1 MEGSAGLQFRVLGP
15 FEARLNDRVLPLGG
29 VKQRLVLAALLVQAN
44 AVVSVDRLTE
54 VLWGNAPPDDAPRTI
69 TKYVYRLRLLFGSAT
84 AGILLTRPPGYL
96 LSLQADQLD
105 SAQFAALVSDGQRML
120 AREPDRALTLLDMA
134 LGLWH
139 GPAWAEF
146 ADQDFIR
153 PELTRL
159 EGLRAIATEA
169 RADAMLTL
177 GRWGELIPDLETVV
191 AEYPMRERPHSQ
203 LMLAL
208 YLSGR
213 QADALAVFR
222 NFRRYLLDEVGLEPS
237 ESMRRLENDILQ
249 QKAQLGSQRRPA
261 SNGTLW
267 SPSADSVRSE
277 ERLIGRREELT
288 WLEVLFARA
297 APGGHPVVALIGGV
311 AGIGKTCL
319 VRTFGRLAHAR
330 GAAVIFAQCD
340 PLLGATGSVLEI
352 IRADTGTPQESSGP
366 DASRR
371 AIGDALDRIEAT
383 TLLILDDVDAADRD
397 APSLVEHLM
406 SRRFG
411 PALCVLATTRNSE
424 DFHLDGTDLPR
435 RVLGGLR
442 RSEVADLLA
451 NVSGG
456 ARSSD
461 LVDSVCAQTE
471 GVPALI
477 AQVGRRLRD
486 LDIAKQADR
495 ALAQAEATK
504 HGLTEIRDEVARG
517 VPARRQLQ
525 RESASSAKPYTRR
538 QVSLVCPY
546 KGLAPFGVSDAD
558 YFCGRE
564 RLVAELVANL
574 AVDRFIAVVGFSGCG
589 KSSLI
594 AAGLLPALADGGLP
608 GSDQWPHIVIRPGRD
623 PIRVLADALAPLID
637 EPASG
642 VYQHLAADPTAVDDL
657 AQRALQGQGAPGSHL
672 VVVVDQFEEVF
683 TVCTDPA
690 VRHGF
695 INALVESPTIPDSAI
710 VVAIV
715 IRADYY
721 GACAEHSKLAKLLGE
736 RQMLVAAMNDADLRR
751 AVLEPARRA
760 GLTVEDGLADA
771 ICEDAAGEPGAL
783 PLVSTALLE
792 TWVRRSHD
800 TLTWAGYAEAGG
812 VRGAVSRLAD
822 GVYDGLD
829 AEGKAATRH
838 IFLRLADPQGRT
850 ADVRRRARHD
860 EVAGTDVERRVLAT
874 LINHRLVTATG
885 DTVEVAHEA
894 LLREWPR
901 LRTWLEEDR
910 EGRRLH
916 RQLADAAAAW
926 EADNRDDAGL
936 YRGVRLQAAREW
948 AGSHAGDANPIEA
961 EFIAA
966 SEAAH
971 ERTLR
976 STRRTARRLRA
987 LAIGLAAL
995 LVIAVVAGVLLAV
1008 QRAETRK
1015 QANLARARALQEETI
1030 RLATL
1035 ARTLPDDQRDLALLL
1050 GAQDYRIEQSN
1061 ETAGGLQAALVQT
1074 PPGLDRIIRY
1084 RSPSLGPHL
1093 DRAGRLLAVPG
1104 QDGTVTIYDVASG
1117 QLVRSMTWSGSRE
1130 FAAFSAD
1137 DRYVAAGGRDGQ
1149 IPIWDATNG
1158 QLSGR
1163 PLPVGGRAS
1172 AVFDPTDPRR
1182 LYAVTDTGE
1191 LTTWDRSDPDHPR
1204 QVGAARNF
1212 AGGEQDGDPSYV
1224 TVSPDGRYVAAGD
1237 PRGEPLYVLDTRSGK
1252 EPPVAHSDENGPA
1265 GEFASDGVTV
1275 PTVSAYGVQL
1285 HNVATGGEVP
1295 ISIPGG
1301 ALPIAAL
1308 SRDGKQ
1314 LAVID
1319 GSRNVLLYNG
1329 PSHQAIGAP
1338 LKSHDNLATA
1348 LAFLPGG
1355 QLMIIGST
1363 NAEIWSIDRSLPPIA
1378 VALPAPSGPSH
1389 PSTTTFLSGT
1399 DDIITN
1405 GVHGELLR
1413 HSPSTGQTLGPLLAG
1428 AITSPAVA
1436 SPEGRLLASVSTQD
1450 GAIAIWDRTSGQKL
1464 AVLPGLPPQTT
1475 GVPASAALAW
1485 SPTGD
1490 LLAADLG
1497 PSIQLW
1503 NVSDPSHPRLK
1514 SNIPKVLD
1522 LGWHYYLLFGRDG
1535 HLLVS
1540 ATADGKR
1547 VTVIDVSTHHT
1558 KWAFDISDP
1567 RLGQVALSP
1576 DGKTLAVNSGDPNKG
1591 QVALY
1596 NTATGKQRQ
1605 AVSTESFGG
1614 VEFLHHGGWLIV
1626 TSASSGQEHAQLYDA
1641 TTLEPIGVT
1650 FSYAGTPG
1658 GYGRPIAVNNA
1669 GTLFSEAEADRPPL
1683 WDVNPADWLT
1693 IACRIAG
1700 RNLTQ
1705 AEWHQYLPSRPYQL
1719 TCPGLPA
1726 GR

>member
-44 AVVSVDRLTE
+44 AVVSVDRLIE

-105 SAQFAALVSDGQRML
+105 SARFAALVSDGQRML
-120 AREPDRALTLLDMA
+120 AREPDRALALLDKA

-191 AEYPMRERPHSQ
+191 AEYPMRERPHAQ

-237 ESMRRLENDILQ
+237 ESLRRLENDILQ

-261 SNGTLW
+261 SNGALW

-352 IRADTGTPQESSGP
+352 IRADTGAPEESSGP

-371 AIGDALDRIEAT
+371 VIGDALDRIETT
-383 TLLILDDVDAADRD
+383 TLLILDDVDAVDGD

-406 SRRFG
+406 SRCFG
-411 PALCVLATTRNSE
+411 RALCVLATTRNSE
-424 DFHLDGTDLPR
+424 DFHLDATELPR

-461 LVDSVCAQTE
+461 LVDSVCVQTD
-471 GVPALI
+471 GVPVLI

-486 LDIAKQADR
+486 LDIADQADR

-504 HGLTEIRDEVARG
+504 HGLTEIRDGVARG
-517 VPARRQLQ
+517 VPARRQLH
-525 RESASSAKPYTRR
+525 RESASSVKSDTRR

-574 AVDRFIAVVGFSGCG
+574 AVDRFIAVVGFSGSG

-608 GSDQWPHIVIRPGRD
+608 GSDHWPCIVIRPGGD

-642 VYQHLAADPTAVDDL
+642 VYQHLAADPTALDDL
-657 AQRALQGQGAPGSHL
+657 AHRALQGQGAPGSHL

-683 TVCTDPA
+683 TVCTDSA
-690 VRHGF
+690 VRHRF
-695 INALVESPTIPDSAI
+695 IDALVESPTSADSAI

-771 ICEDAAGEPGAL
+771 ICADAAGEPGAL

-792 TWVRRSHD
+792 TWVRRSRD
-800 TLTWAGYAEAGG
+800 TLTWVGYAEAGG

-829 AEGKAATRH
+829 VEGKAATRH

-860 EVAGTDVERRVLAT
+860 EVASTDVERSVLAT

-885 DTVEVAHEA
+885 DAVEVAHEA

-901 LRTWLEEDR
+901 LRGWLEE
-910 EGRRLH
+910 GRAGRQLH
-916 RQLADAAAAW
+916 RQLTEAAGAW

-936 YRGVRLQAAREW
+936 YRGVRLQAARDW
-948 AGSHAGDANPIEA
+948 AASHPGDLNPTEA
-961 EFIAA
+961 EFLAA

-976 STRRTARRLRA
+976 TARRTARRLRS
-987 LAIGLAAL
+987 LAVGLAAL
-995 LVIAVVAGVLLAV
+995 LVLAVIAGVLLAV
-1008 QRAETRK
+1008 QRSETRK
-1015 QANLARARALQEETI
+1015 QANLARARELQEETS

-1050 GAQDYRIEQSN
+1050 GAEGYRIAQSD
-1061 ETAGGLQAALVQT
+1061 ETTGGLQAAVLQT

-1084 RSPSLGPHL
+1084 RSPSLGAHL
-1093 DRAGRLLAVPG
+1093 DHTGHRLAVPG
-1104 QDGTVTIYDVASG
+1104 QDGTVTIYNVASG
-1117 QLVRSMTWSGSRE
+1117 RVERTLTWPRPRE
-1130 FAAFSAD
+1130 YAAFSAD
-1137 DRYVAAGGRDGQ
+1137 DRYLAAGGLDGEVA
-1149 IPIWDATNG
+1149 IWDTITG
-1158 QLSGR
+1158 RQSGG
-1163 PLPVGGRAS
+1163 PLVVGGNRVS
-1172 AVFDPTDPRR
+1172 AVFDPTDATRMF
-1182 LYAVTDTGE
+1182 AVTDTGQ
-1191 LTTWDRSDPDHPR
+1191 LTTWDRHDPEHPR
-1204 QVGAARNF
+1204 QVGATQYF
-1212 AGGEQDGDPSYV
+1212 AGGDAEGHSSFF
-1224 TVSPDGRYVAAGD
+1224 TVSRDGRFIAAGD
-1237 PRGEPLYVLDTRSGK
+1237 AVGG
-1252 EPPVAHSDENGPA
+1252 PVTVWDAHSRMRSWNLPPGLGGDWTQGGGIA
-1265 GEFASDGVTV
+1265 GEFGSDAVTLPAANSDGVEL
-1275 PTVSAYGVQL
+1275 YNL
-1285 HNVATGGEVP
+1285 ATGGHRSV
-1295 ISIPGG
+1295 SIPGG
-1301 ALPIAAL
+1301 AQSVAAL
-1308 SRDGKQ
+1308 SPDGRQ
-1314 LAVID
+1314 LAVMD
-1319 GSRNVLLYNG
+1319 RTRNVLLYDIRTRK
-1329 PSHQAIGAP
+1329 SIGTP
-1338 LKSHDNLATA
+1338 LKLHDNYVNA
-1348 LAFLPGG
+1348 LAFLPEGRLLISRG
-1355 QLMIIGST
+1355 PS
-1363 NAEIWSIDRSLPPIA
+1363 AEIWSIDRSLLPIR
-1378 VALPAPSGPSH
+1378 VALPAPSGDDH
-1389 PSTTTFLSGT
+1389 PSSTLFLSGR
-1399 DDIITN
+1399 DDIVTA
-1405 GVHGELLR
+1405 GTHGELLR
-1413 HSPSTGQTLGPLLAG
+1413 HNPITGRTLGPLFG
-1428 AITSPAVA
+1428 GVMSSPVVA
-1436 SPEGRLLASVSTQD
+1436 SPNGRLLAAAASYSNAVE
-1450 GAIAIWDRTSGQKL
+1450 IWDETTGRRISQ
-1464 AVLPGLPPQTT
+1464 LPG
-1475 GVPASAALAW
+1475 VPGNTSLAW
-1485 SPTGD
+1485 SPTGHE
-1490 LLAADLG
+1490 LATDSG
-1497 PSIQLW
+1497 PTLRLW
-1503 NVSDPSHPRLK
+1503 DVSDPSRPRMEATV
-1514 SNIPKVLD
+1514 NIEGTTRPD
-1522 LGWHYYLLFGRDG
+1522 YLLYSADG
-1535 HLLVS
+1535 HVIVA
-1540 ATADGKR
+1540 ATTGSKLITA
-1547 VTVIDVSTHHT
+1547 IDVPARRV
-1558 KWAFDISDP
+1558 KWSLIVPEFA
-1567 RLGQVALSP
+1567 LHQVALSP
-1576 DGKTLAVNSGDPNKG
+1576 DGKTIAVDSGDTSNG
-1591 QVALY
+1591 HVTLY
-1596 NTATGKQRQ
+1596 DAGDGKRRQ
-1605 AVSTESFGG
+1605 SVSLQSFGG
-1614 VEFLHHGGWLIV
+1614 IEYLHHGEWLV
-1626 TSASSGQEHAQLYDA
+1626 VSTGDTEPAAQLYDA
-1641 TTLEPIGVT
+1641 ATLDPIGVP
-1650 FSYAGTPG
+1650 FSYPATGSFG
-1658 GYGRPIAVNNA
+1658 DPIAVNRA
-1669 GTLFSEAEADRPPL
+1669 GTMFSEAEYGAPLL
-1683 WDVNPADWLT
+1683 WDVNPTDWLT

-1700 RNLTQ
+1700 RNLTH